1 MTDAELYK
9 IEKNISRIYA
19 RAEKELTAK
28 FNAGMSKSSEK
39 LGKLYEEYSKS
50 GYNMCKKYDRK
61 PNGVLFNKAI
71 CPSFEVEES

>member
-1 MTDAELYK
+1 MFTKDERWQTT
-9 IEKNISRIYA
+9 EP
-19 RAEKELTAK
+19 
-28 FNAGMSKSSEK
+28 NALQCKHCVYVLK
-39 LGKLYEEYSKS
+39 HKTIDKS